1 MLRPTLFPPLH
12 PNTVEVR
19 YGKIPLAAAG
29 RASPGQ
35 GQNTV
40 MAVPVFPGTSWLS
53 FSSHRNTGF
62 SMRALAWYRH
72 ALKADWVTPADVKKV
87 FRRANVLKDLEPRIG
102 KSNRVYEVLNHKHSL
117 TLKNDLAPA

>member
-1 MLRPTLFPPLH
+1 
-12 PNTVEVR
+12 
-19 YGKIPLAAAG
+19 
-29 RASPGQ
+29 
-35 GQNTV
+35 
-40 MAVPVFPGTSWLS
+40 
-53 FSSHRNTGF
+53 
-62 SMRALAWYRH
+62 MRALAWYRH